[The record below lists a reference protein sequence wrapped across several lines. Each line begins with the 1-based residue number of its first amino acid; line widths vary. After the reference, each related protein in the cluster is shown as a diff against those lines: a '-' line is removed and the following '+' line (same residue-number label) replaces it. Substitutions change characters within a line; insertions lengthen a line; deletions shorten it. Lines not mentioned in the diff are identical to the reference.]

1 MSSCFFWMKYYFQF
15 VDDKKQ
21 NTIFVTMQKLRYLL
35 FPITI
40 VYIIITMFR
49 NWLYKVNVKRSFKF
63 SIPVINIGNL
73 SMGGT
78 GKTPHT
84 EYLIKLLK
92 GTHHLAT
99 LSRGYGRKEFGFKI
113 ADEKTTSKQIGDE
126 PLQFYKKFG
135 SEITVAV
142 ESDRVKGVM
151 DICYQKEEIDLVL
164 LDDAFQHRSIQPG
177 FNILLTDYSH
187 PFYNDYVLPV
197 GDLRELRHGKG
208 RADIIIMTKCP
219 SFENLNRTD
228 IIQKIKPNSNQ
239 SVFFSKVIYGD
250 VYEFN
255 TFETVNLTKKNI
267 ILVTGIAK
275 PNPLLNYLKKSY
287 NVLEHCKFADHYR
300 FKEKDI
306 DDISN
311 LLIKFA
317 ELDPIIITTEKDAMR
332 LIGCEFEV
340 KVKQQ
345 PWFYQ
350 SITVA
355 LDDKGKF
362 DKLILDYVQ
371 ENRRD
376 Y

>member
-1 MSSCFFWMKYYFQF
+1 
-15 VDDKKQ
+15 
-21 NTIFVTMQKLRYLL
+21 MQKLRYLL

-49 NWLYKVNVKRSFKF
+49 NWLYKVKIKRSFKF
-63 SIPVINIGNL
+63 SIPVINVGNL
-73 SMGGT
+73 SVGGT

-92 GTHHLAT
+92 DSHHLAT

-113 ADEKTTSKQIGDE
+113 ADEKTTSRQIGDE

-135 SEITVAV
+135 EDITVAV

-151 DICYQKEEIDLVL
+151 DICYEKEETDLVL

-177 FNILLTDYSH
+177 FNILLTDYNR

-197 GDLRELRHGKG
+197 GDLRELRRGKN
-208 RADIIIMTKCP
+208 RADIIILTKC
-219 SFENLNRTD
+219 SDFKSLNELELTKKINLA
-228 IIQKIKPNSNQ
+228 KHQ
-239 SVFFSKVIYGD
+239 SLFFSKVVYGD
-250 VYEFN
+250 VYELN
-255 TFETVNLTKKNI
+255 TFKVVDNTKKNI

-275 PNPLLNYLKKSY
+275 PNPLLNYLKKNY
-287 NVLEHCKFADHYR
+287 NVLEHCKFTDHYR

-317 ELDPIIITTEKDAMR
+317 DLDPIIITTEKDAMR

-340 KVKQQ
+340 KVKGQ

-350 SITVA
+350 TITVE
-355 LDDKGKF
+355 LDDKEKF

>member
-1 MSSCFFWMKYYFQF
+1 
-15 VDDKKQ
+15 
-21 NTIFVTMQKLRYLL
+21 MQKLRFLL
-35 FPITI
+35 FPFTI

-49 NWLYKVNVKRSFKF
+49 NWLYKVNIKRGFKF

-73 SMGGT
+73 SVGGT

-92 GTHHLAT
+92 DSHHLAT

-113 ADEKTTSKQIGDE
+113 ADNETTSRQIGDE

-135 SEITVAV
+135 EDITVAV

-151 DICYQKEEIDLVL
+151 DVCYAKENTDLVL
-164 LDDAFQHRSIQPG
+164 LDDAYQHRAIQPG
-177 FNILLTDYSH
+177 FNILLTDYNR
-187 PFYNDYVLPV
+187 PFYTDYVLPV
-197 GDLRELRHGKG
+197 GDLRELRSGKN
-208 RADIIIMTKCP
+208 RADIIIMTKCGD
-219 SFENLNRTD
+219 FEDLNKTEL
-228 IIQKIKPNSNQ
+228 IKKIGPNSNQ
-239 SVFFSKVIYGD
+239 SVFFSKVVYGD
-250 VYEFN
+250 VYELN
-255 TFETVNLTKKNI
+255 SFEIVEKPKKNI

-275 PNPLLNYLKKSY
+275 PNPLLKYLKKSY
-287 NVLEHCKFADHYR
+287 NVLEHCKFTDHYR

-332 LIGCEFEV
+332 LIGSEFES
-340 KVKQQ
+340 KVNQQ

-350 SITVA
+350 TITVK
-355 LDDKGKF
+355 LNDKEKF
-362 DKLILDYVQ
+362 DKLILNYVQ

>member
-1 MSSCFFWMKYYFQF
+1 
-15 VDDKKQ
+15 
-21 NTIFVTMQKLRYLL
+21 MQKLRYLL

-40 VYIIITMFR
+40 VYIIITVFR
-49 NWLYKVNVKRSFKF
+49 NWLYKVKIKRSFKF
-63 SIPVINIGNL
+63 SIPVINVGNL
-73 SMGGT
+73 STGGT

-92 GTHHLAT
+92 DSHHLAT

-113 ADEKTTSKQIGDE
+113 ANEESTSRQIGDE

-135 SEITVAV
+135 TDITVAV

-151 DICYQKEEIDLVL
+151 DICYEKEDIDLVV
-164 LDDAFQHRSIQPG
+164 LDDAFQHRSIQAG
-177 FNILLTDYSH
+177 FNVLLTDYNR
-187 PFYNDYVLPV
+187 PFYNDFVLPV
-197 GDLRELRHGKG
+197 GDLRELRKGKS
-208 RADIIIMTKCP
+208 RADIIIMTKC
-219 SFENLNRTD
+219 SDFEELNKTE
-228 IIQKIKPNSNQ
+228 IIHKINPNKNQ
-239 SVFFSKVIYGD
+239 SVFFSKVVYGD
-250 VYEFN
+250 VYNLN
-255 TFETVNLTKKNI
+255 TFKTIDVTKKSVV
-267 ILVTGIAK
+267 LVTGIAK
-275 PNPLLNYLKKSY
+275 PTPLLNYLKKHY

-317 ELDPIIITTEKDAMR
+317 ELDPVIMTTEKDAMR
-332 LIGCEFEV
+332 LIGSEFEK

-350 SITVA
+350 TITVE
-355 LDDKGKF
+355 LDDKENF
-362 DKLILDYVQ
+362 DKLILEYVQ
-371 ENRRD
+371 ENLRD